1 MDRRQLKQLVWQC
14 QKEMRLAKAG
24 EPPTP
29 DEKRLPR
36 PAVKTAREQNMEVYR
51 RRIRAAPPILNDNL
65 PRTVTDLD
73 MLAAIGGTY
82 AMSFAVFWFGFLG
95 AIMIVSLIQE
105 HAVTAIVALV
115 FAVFGL
121 APLWQGF
128 SDGLRDVR
136 MLRKGYLTWAWVHDV
151 KPRVTMVKSGSAGD
165 DREDQITTYDLTFM
179 YTSPSGQLLMA
190 DLNVR
195 SSSPVIDEELEL
207 LLCDPDMPSRV
218 TFADLLSGGL
228 RINSHG
234 KVTSAPGRTLLGIL
248 TLTAALSAA
257 TVCAVVPVIMLLV

>member
-1 MDRRQLKQLVWQC
+1 MDRRQLKQLVREY
-14 QKEMRLAKAG
+14 QKETRLAKSG

-29 DEKRLPR
+29 EERLLPR

-51 RRIRAAPPILNDNL
+51 RRIRSAPPILNDNL
-65 PRTVTDLD
+65 PRQVSDLD
-73 MLAAIGGTY
+73 LLGAIGGTY
-82 AMSFAVFWFGFLG
+82 AMFFAMLWFGFLG
-95 AIMIVSLIQE
+95 GLMVFGFVADQT
-105 HAVTAIVALV
+105 AVVLVALG

-128 SDGLRDVR
+128 AEGVR
-136 MLRKGYLTWAWVHDV
+136 SVRLLRKGFLTWAWVHDV
-151 KPRVTMVKSGSAGD
+151 KPRVIVVRSRSDGE
-165 DREDQITTYDLTFM
+165 DREEQITTYDLTFM

-195 SSSPVIDEELEL
+195 SSSPVTDEELEL

-218 TFADLLSGGL
+218 TFADLLPGGL

-234 KVTSAPGRTLLGIL
+234 QVSAAPSQTLLGLL
-248 TLTAALSAA
+248 TLAVALIAAA
-257 TVCAVVPVIMLLV
+257 VCACVPVMMLLT